1 MNSIGQL
8 SLDSDTASS
17 MMPELILILGLI
29 AIVLVPNLGDA
40 KFRLPLTSIRVPVLL
55 GGSRFD
61 MTNDPRMPNRI
72 SNLTFSLAL
81 LSSLLLISESPREV
95 GGILMVDGF
104 SRLFSTMF
112 LGALLLVSIAT
123 THRLPAKTNA
133 QVPKESD
140 SENVFDR
147 KISILMDN
155 RRQVDFYI
163 LLIMVGLG
171 MTMMTM
177 ATNLFMLIVCIEL
190 ASLSTYVLVAFHK
203 EDATGGEAGAK
214 YFIVGSVASAIGI
227 YGMSLLYLWSGSLD
241 LDVLRQ
247 NWLSMDGVDPF
258 AAFGIGMMLV
268 AFGFKVSAA
277 PFHLAAPDAYSG
289 AASPVSGLL
298 ATASKAM
305 GFLALFRVLVMIT
318 VPEGSE
324 AIWMITLSI
333 FAIVTMTWGNLA
345 ALTSV
350 NPKRILAYSSV
361 AHAGYMLA
369 AIAVVG
375 SGISGTGQSSI
386 ILTAVS
392 FHLFVL
398 VLFKLGAFLVLALLE
413 TEGKGHEIE
422 HLHGLGRRDP
432 LIAGS
437 MFLFVLSL
445 AGVPPLSGFLSKLL
459 MINGIV
465 STSAPTGSSSSAD
478 VISWAESVDP
488 LFWLAAAIV
497 LNSALSLFYYLRI
510 GLVMFFEEPSTEKP
524 LKAAPSL
531 RMAIFACALLTV
543 LCGVGPVSEWLLD
556 MVSTAIGSFM
566 HQ

>member
-8 SLDSDTASS
+8 SLNSGTASS
-17 MMPELILILGLI
+17 MMPELIMLIGLI
-29 AIVLVPNLGDA
+29 AIVVVPNLGDA
-40 KFRLPLTSIRVPVLL
+40 KFRLPLTSVRVPVLL
-55 GGSRFD
+55 GGSRFNL
-61 MTNDPRMPNRI
+61 TNDPRMPNRI
-72 SNLTFSLAL
+72 SNLTFSIAL
-81 LSSLLLISESPREV
+81 LSSLLLISESPSEV
-95 GGILMVDGF
+95 GGILLVDSF

-133 QVPKESD
+133 LIPKDSD
-140 SENVFDR
+140 SEDVFDR
-147 KISILMDN
+147 KISILIDN

-203 EDATGGEAGAK
+203 EDGTGGEAGAK

-241 LDVLRQ
+241 LEVLRQ
-247 NWLSMDGVDPF
+247 SWLSMDGIDPF

-289 AASPVSGLL
+289 AASQVSGLL

-318 VPEGSE
+318 VPDGSE
-324 AIWMITLSI
+324 AIWMIALGI

-345 ALTSV
+345 ALTSE
-350 NPKRILAYSSV
+350 NPKRMLAYSSV

-375 SGISGTGQSSI
+375 SGISSVDQNAI

-413 TEGKGHEIE
+413 TEGKGHEIQ
-422 HLHGLGRRDP
+422 HLYGLGRRDP

-465 STSAPTGSSSSAD
+465 STSASTGSLSSVD
-478 VISWAESVDP
+478 IVSWAESVDP

-510 GLVMFFEEPSTEKP
+510 GLVMFFEEPSTEKS
-524 LKAAPSL
+524 LRAAPSL

-543 LCGVGPVSEWLLD
+543 LCGIGPVSEWLLD
-556 MVSTAIGSFM
+556 TVSSAIDSLM
-566 HQ
+566 YE

>member
-8 SLDSDTASS
+8 SLNSGTASS
-17 MMPELILILGLI
+17 MMPELIMLIGLI
-29 AIVLVPNLGDA
+29 AIVVVPNLGDA
-40 KFRLPLTSIRVPVLL
+40 KFRLPLTSVRVPVLL
-55 GGSRFD
+55 GGSRFNL
-61 MTNDPRMPNRI
+61 TNDPRMPNRI
-72 SNLTFSLAL
+72 SNLTFSIAL
-81 LSSLLLISESPREV
+81 LSSLLLISESPSEV
-95 GGILMVDGF
+95 GGILLVDSF

-133 QVPKESD
+133 LIPKDSD
-140 SENVFDR
+140 SEEVFDR
-147 KISILMDN
+147 KISILIDN

-203 EDATGGEAGAK
+203 EDGTGGEAGAK

-241 LDVLRQ
+241 LEVLRQ
-247 NWLSMDGVDPF
+247 SWLSMDGVDPF

-289 AASPVSGLL
+289 AASQVSGLL

-318 VPEGSE
+318 VPDGSE
-324 AIWMITLSI
+324 AIWMIALGI

-345 ALTSV
+345 ALTSE
-350 NPKRILAYSSV
+350 NPKRMLAYSSV

-375 SGISGTGQSSI
+375 SGISSPDQNAI

-413 TEGKGHEIE
+413 TEGKGHEIQ
-422 HLHGLGRRDP
+422 HLYGLGKRDP

-465 STSAPTGSSSSAD
+465 STSASTGSLTSVD
-478 VISWAESVDP
+478 IVSWAESVDP

-510 GLVMFFEEPSTEKP
+510 GLVMFFEEPSTEKS
-524 LKAAPSL
+524 LRAAPSL

-543 LCGVGPVSEWLLD
+543 LCGIGPVSEWLLD
-556 MVSTAIGSFM
+556 TVSSAIDSLM
-566 HQ
+566 YE

>member
-8 SLDSDTASS
+8 SLNSETASS
-17 MMPELILILGLI
+17 MMPELIMLLGLI
-29 AIVLVPNLGDA
+29 AVVVVPNLGDA
-40 KFRLPLTSIRVPVLL
+40 KFRLPLTSVRVPVLL
-55 GGSRFD
+55 GGSRFEL
-61 MTNDPRMPNRI
+61 TNDPRMPNRI

-81 LSSLLLISESPREV
+81 LSSLLLISESPSEV
-95 GGILMVDGF
+95 GGILVVDSF

-112 LGALLLVSIAT
+112 LAALLLVSIAT
-123 THRLPAKTNA
+123 THRLPAKTNPHI
-133 QVPKESD
+133 PKESD

-147 KISILMDN
+147 KISILIDN

-203 EDATGGEAGAK
+203 EDGTGGEAGAK

-241 LDVLRQ
+241 LEILRQ
-247 NWLSMDGVDPF
+247 SWLSMDGIDPF

-289 AASPVSGLL
+289 AASQVSGLL

-318 VPEGSE
+318 VPDGSE
-324 AIWMITLSI
+324 AIWMIALGI

-345 ALTSV
+345 ALTSE
-350 NPKRILAYSSV
+350 NPKRMLAYSSV

-375 SGISGTGQSSI
+375 SGISSVDQNAI

-413 TEGKGHEIE
+413 TDGKGHEIE
-422 HLHGLGRRDP
+422 HLYGLGRRDP

-465 STSAPTGSSSSAD
+465 STSASTGSSSSVD
-478 VISWAESVDP
+478 VVSWAESVDP

-510 GLVMFFEEPSTEKP
+510 GLVMFFEEPSTEKS
-524 LKAAPSL
+524 LRAAPSL

-543 LCGVGPVSEWLLD
+543 LCGIGPVSEWLLD
-556 MVSTAIGSFM
+556 TVSSAIDSLM
-566 HQ
+566 YE

>member
-241 LDVLRQ
+241 LDILRQ

-375 SGISGTGQSSI
+375 SGISGTDQSSI

-465 STSAPTGSSSSAD
+465 STSASTGSSSSAD

-543 LCGVGPVSEWLLD
+543 LCGVGPLSEWLLV

-566 HQ
+566 YQ

>member
-8 SLDSDTASS
+8 SLDSETASS
-17 MMPELILILGLI
+17 MMPELIMLLGLI
-29 AIVLVPNLGDA
+29 AIVVVPNLGDA
-40 KFRLPLTSIRVPVLL
+40 KFRLPLTSVRVPVLL

-61 MTNDPRMPNRI
+61 LTNNPRIPNRI
-72 SNLTFSLAL
+72 SNLTFSIAL
-81 LSSLLLISESPREV
+81 LSSLLLISESPSEV
-95 GGILMVDGF
+95 GGILVVDSF
-104 SRLFSTMF
+104 SRLFSTIF
-112 LGALLLVSIAT
+112 LAALLLVSIAT

-133 QVPKESD
+133 HIPKDSD
-140 SENVFDR
+140 SEDVFDR
-147 KISILMDN
+147 KISILIDN

-203 EDATGGEAGAK
+203 EDGTGGEAGAK

-241 LDVLRQ
+241 LEVLRQ
-247 NWLSMDGVDPF
+247 SWLSMDGTDPF

-289 AASPVSGLL
+289 AASQVSGLL

-318 VPEGSE
+318 VPDGSE
-324 AIWMITLSI
+324 AIWMIALGI

-345 ALTSV
+345 ALTSE
-350 NPKRILAYSSV
+350 NPKRMLAYSSV

-375 SGISGTGQSSI
+375 SGISSVDQNAI

-413 TEGKGHEIE
+413 IEGRGHEIQ
-422 HLHGLGRRDP
+422 HLYGLGRRDP

-465 STSAPTGSSSSAD
+465 STSASTGSSSTVD
-478 VISWAESVDP
+478 IVSWAESVDP

-510 GLVMFFEEPSTEKP
+510 GLVMFFEEPSTEKS
-524 LKAAPSL
+524 LTAAPSL
-531 RMAIFACALLTV
+531 RMTIFACALLTV
-543 LCGVGPVSEWLLD
+543 LCGIGPLSEWLLD
-556 MVSTAIGSFM
+556 TVSSAIDSLM
-566 HQ
+566 YE

>member
-8 SLDSDTASS
+8 SLDSETASS
-17 MMPELILILGLI
+17 MMPELIMLLGLI
-29 AIVLVPNLGDA
+29 SIVVVPNLGDA
-40 KFRLPLTSIRVPVLL
+40 KFRLPLTTVRVPVLL

-61 MTNDPRMPNRI
+61 LTNNPRIPNRI
-72 SNLTFSLAL
+72 SNLTFSIAL
-81 LSSLLLISESPREV
+81 LSSLLLISESPNEV
-95 GGILMVDGF
+95 GGILVVDSF
-104 SRLFSTMF
+104 SRLFSTIF
-112 LGALLLVSIAT
+112 LAALLLVSIAT

-133 QVPKESD
+133 HIPKDSD
-140 SENVFDR
+140 SEDVFDR
-147 KISILMDN
+147 KISILIDN

-203 EDATGGEAGAK
+203 EDSTGGEAGAK

-241 LDVLRQ
+241 LEVLRQ
-247 NWLSMDGVDPF
+247 SWLSMDGIDPF

-289 AASPVSGLL
+289 AASQVSGLL

-318 VPEGSE
+318 VPDGSE
-324 AIWMITLSI
+324 AIWMIALGI

-345 ALTSV
+345 ALTSE
-350 NPKRILAYSSV
+350 NPKRMLAYSSV

-375 SGISGTGQSSI
+375 SGISSVDQNAI

-413 TEGKGHEIE
+413 IEGRGHELQ
-422 HLHGLGRRDP
+422 HLYGLGRRDP

-465 STSAPTGSSSSAD
+465 STSASTGSLSSVD
-478 VISWAESVDP
+478 IVSWAESVDP

-510 GLVMFFEEPSTEKP
+510 GLVMFFEEPSTERS
-524 LKAAPSL
+524 LRAAPSL

-543 LCGVGPVSEWLLD
+543 LCGIGPVSEWLLD
-556 MVSTAIGSFM
+556 TVSSAIDSLM
-566 HQ
+566 YE

>member
-8 SLDSDTASS
+8 SLDSETASS
-17 MMPELILILGLI
+17 MMPELIMLLGLI
-29 AIVLVPNLGDA
+29 AIVVVPNLGDA
-40 KFRLPLTSIRVPVLL
+40 KFRLPLTSVRVPVLL

-61 MTNDPRMPNRI
+61 LTNDPRMPNRI
-72 SNLTFSLAL
+72 SNLTFSIAL
-81 LSSLLLISESPREV
+81 LSSLLLISESPSEI
-95 GGILMVDGF
+95 GGILLVDSF

-133 QVPKESD
+133 HIPKESD
-140 SENVFDR
+140 SESVFDR
-147 KISILMDN
+147 KISILIDN

-203 EDATGGEAGAK
+203 EDGTGGEAGAK

-241 LDVLRQ
+241 LEILRQ
-247 NWLSMDGVDPF
+247 SWLSMDGIDPF

-289 AASPVSGLL
+289 AASQVSGLL

-318 VPEGSE
+318 VPDGSE
-324 AIWMITLSI
+324 AIWMIALGI

-345 ALTSV
+345 ALTSE
-350 NPKRILAYSSV
+350 NPKRMLAYSSV

-375 SGISGTGQSSI
+375 SGISSVDQNAI

-422 HLHGLGRRDP
+422 HLYGLGRRDP

-465 STSAPTGSSSSAD
+465 STSASTGSSSSVD
-478 VISWAESVDP
+478 IVSWAESVDP

-510 GLVMFFEEPSTEKP
+510 GLVMFFEEPSTEKS
-524 LKAAPSL
+524 LRVAPSL

-543 LCGVGPVSEWLLD
+543 LCGIGPVSEWLLD
-556 MVSTAIGSFM
+556 TVSSAIDSLM
-566 HQ
+566 YE

>member
-8 SLDSDTASS
+8 SLDSETASS
-17 MMPELILILGLI
+17 MMPELIMLLGLI
-29 AIVLVPNLGDA
+29 AIVVVPNLGDA
-40 KFRLPLTSIRVPVLL
+40 KFRLPLTSVRVPVLL

-61 MTNDPRMPNRI
+61 LTNNPRIPNRI
-72 SNLTFSLAL
+72 SNLTFSIAL
-81 LSSLLLISESPREV
+81 LFSLLLISESPSEV
-95 GGILMVDGF
+95 GGILVVDSF
-104 SRLFSTMF
+104 SRLFSTIF
-112 LGALLLVSIAT
+112 LAALLLVSIAT

-133 QVPKESD
+133 HIPKDSD
-140 SENVFDR
+140 SEDVFDR
-147 KISILMDN
+147 KISILIDN

-203 EDATGGEAGAK
+203 EDGTGGEAGAK

-241 LDVLRQ
+241 LEVLRQ
-247 NWLSMDGVDPF
+247 SWLSMDGIDPF

-289 AASPVSGLL
+289 AASQVSGLL

-318 VPEGSE
+318 VPDGSE
-324 AIWMITLSI
+324 AIWMIALGI

-345 ALTSV
+345 ALTSE
-350 NPKRILAYSSV
+350 NPKRMLAYSSV

-375 SGISGTGQSSI
+375 SGISSVDQNAI

-413 TEGKGHEIE
+413 IEGRGHEIQ
-422 HLHGLGRRDP
+422 HLYGLGRRDP

-465 STSAPTGSSSSAD
+465 STSASTGSSSTVD
-478 VISWAESVDP
+478 IVSWAESVDP

-510 GLVMFFEEPSTEKP
+510 GLVMFFEEPSTEKS
-524 LKAAPSL
+524 LTAAPSL
-531 RMAIFACALLTV
+531 RMTIFACALLTV
-543 LCGVGPVSEWLLD
+543 LCGIGPLSEWLLD
-556 MVSTAIGSFM
+556 TVSSAIDSLM
-566 HQ
+566 YE

>member
-8 SLDSDTASS
+8 SLDSETASS
-17 MMPELILILGLI
+17 MMPELIMLLGLI
-29 AIVLVPNLGDA
+29 AIVVVPNLGDA
-40 KFRLPLTSIRVPVLL
+40 KFRLPLTSVRVPVLL

-61 MTNDPRMPNRI
+61 LTNDPRMPNRI

-81 LSSLLLISESPREV
+81 LSSLLLISESPSEV
-95 GGILMVDGF
+95 GGILVVDSF

-112 LGALLLVSIAT
+112 LAALLLVSIAT

-133 QVPKESD
+133 HIPKESD
-140 SENVFDR
+140 SESVFDR
-147 KISILMDN
+147 KISILIDN

-203 EDATGGEAGAK
+203 EDGTGGEAGAK

-241 LDVLRQ
+241 LEILRQ
-247 NWLSMDGVDPF
+247 SWLSMEGIDPF

-289 AASPVSGLL
+289 AASQVSGLL

-318 VPEGSE
+318 VPDGSE
-324 AIWMITLSI
+324 AIWMIALGI

-345 ALTSV
+345 ALTSE
-350 NPKRILAYSSV
+350 NPKRMLAYSSV

-375 SGISGTGQSSI
+375 SGISSVDQNAI

-422 HLHGLGRRDP
+422 HLYGLGRRDP

-465 STSAPTGSSSSAD
+465 STSASTGSSSSVD
-478 VISWAESVDP
+478 IVSWAESVDP

-510 GLVMFFEEPSTEKP
+510 GLVMFFEEPSTEKS
-524 LKAAPSL
+524 LRAAPSL

-543 LCGVGPVSEWLLD
+543 LCGIGPVSEWLLD
-556 MVSTAIGSFM
+556 TVSSAIDSLM
-566 HQ
+566 YE